1 MSKRVQ
7 KNLQA
12 ELDKVG
18 SFIEST
24 VETHMGMFYILYVGS
39 VRGSSITSIIWPPI
53 LEYVKEN
60 QQRNKIGLV
69 FGAIPHIVALLFPAV
84 IVWIAKPSS
93 CKFFF
98 TLNFRACS
106 S

>member
-24 VETHMGMFYILYVGS
+24 VETHMGMFYILYVG
-39 VRGSSITSIIWPPI
+39 
-53 LEYVKEN
+53 
-60 QQRNKIGLV
+60 
-69 FGAIPHIVALLFPAV
+69 
-84 IVWIAKPSS
+84 
-93 CKFFF
+93 
-98 TLNFRACS
+98 
-106 S
+106 